1 MDVRVGLWRSW
12 VLKNWCFWRVVLEK
26 TLESP
31 LDCKEIQPVH
41 SKGDQSLDFFG
52 RNDAKAET
60 PVLWPPCA
68 KSWLIGKY
76 SDAGRD
82 WGQEEKGTT
91 EDEMARWHHQL
102 DGHEFEWTL
111 GVGDGQGGLACCNSW
126 GLRVRHNWAT
136 ELDRT
141 ERLSAN
147 AAYWLGVHQRLS
159 ARTPKHGVTFWPGLP
174 DNMVARLQE
183 QASQERELSE
193 NCLLWPVS
201 KVNHLSCIL
210 LVKAVIQIFCS
221 FNAQIPTL
229 NGKKCHHLMVRR
241 TCGMRDVLLWASLQ
255 NIICYCKQG
264 NSKYFLLLKTLA
276 YSVSLF

>member
-1 MDVRVGLWRSW
+1 MLKLKLQYFGHLTWRVDSLEKSLMLGGIGGRRRRVWDGCMASPTRWRWVWVNSRSW
-12 VLKNWCFWRVVLEK
+12 WWTGRPGVLQFMG
-26 TLESP
+26 S
-31 LDCKEIQPVH
+31 
-41 SKGDQSLDFFG
+41 QSQTQL
-52 RNDAKAET
+52 
-60 PVLWPPCA
+60 
-68 KSWLIGKY
+68 
-76 SDAGRD
+76 SD
-82 WGQEEKGTT
+82 W
-91 EDEMARWHHQL
+91 
-102 DGHEFEWTL
+102 
-111 GVGDGQGGLACCNSW
+111 
-126 GLRVRHNWAT
+126 T
-136 ELDRT
+136 ELNWT

-147 AAYWLGVHQRLS
+147 AGYWLGVHQRLS
-159 ARTPKHGVTFWPGLP
+159 ARTPIHGVSFWPGLP

-183 QASQERELSE
+183 QASQERELSK

-229 NGKKCHHLMVRR
+229 NGKKYHLMVRR

-264 NSKYFLLLKTLA
+264 NSKYFLLLKPLA